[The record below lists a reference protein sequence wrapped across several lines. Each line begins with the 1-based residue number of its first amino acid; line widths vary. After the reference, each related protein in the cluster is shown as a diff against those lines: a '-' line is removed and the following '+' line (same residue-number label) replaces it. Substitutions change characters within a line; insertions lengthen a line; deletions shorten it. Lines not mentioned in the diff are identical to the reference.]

1 MTWGILF
8 KTEVMGSK
16 VQRFRV
22 QRLYG
27 IVHHFNSD
35 YAVAEFAEDV
45 RRRVRRRTLVLQAPD
60 NKADS
65 VKSATLCG
73 FKCRKKYIKNQLHLL
88 G

>member
-1 MTWGILF
+1 MSI
-8 KTEVMGSK
+8 
-16 VQRFRV
+16 
-22 QRLYG
+22 
-27 IVHHFNSD
+27 ISD

-73 FKCRKKYIKNQLHLL
+73 FKCRKNIYQKSASPFGWKI
-88 G
+88 